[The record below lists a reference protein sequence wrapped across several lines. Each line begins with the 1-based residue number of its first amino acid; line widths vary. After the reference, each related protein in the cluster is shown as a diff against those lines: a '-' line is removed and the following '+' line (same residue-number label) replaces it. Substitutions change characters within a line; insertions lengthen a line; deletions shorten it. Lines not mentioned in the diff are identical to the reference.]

1 MGDATNDQVDQT
13 KLDLSRFDDDNRSSG
28 SIINMQVVPHMD
40 EAKEELEID
49 NFSDME
55 DYNGLA

>member
-1 MGDATNDQVDQT
+1 
-13 KLDLSRFDDDNRSSG
+13 
-28 SIINMQVVPHMD
+28 MQVVPHMD

>member
-1 MGDATNDQVDQT
+1 
-13 KLDLSRFDDDNRSSG
+13 
-28 SIINMQVVPHMD
+28 MQVVQNRD